1 MRGTTIVVPRIVRGT
16 AKRRMSGRFA
26 A

>member
-1 MRGTTIVVPRIVRGT
+1 MRGTTIVVPRIVRAT
-16 AKRRMSGRFA
+16 AKRRISGRFA

>member
-16 AKRRMSGRFA
+16 AKRLMSGRFA